1 MGQYL
6 IGYPEKSYPRLTH
19 FGYSDEPRDFDSGM
33 HRHVGYE
40 FVFFF
45 RGAAEIQV
53 RDSGGRL
60 YIGEDDLLIMP
71 PDIPH
76 KFATPPRPLQ
86 YSWLGFQSGTKIA
99 GVTDKLMFP
108 AETELHSL
116 PPDELCFTE
125 DRDPR
130 VENISSGLAL
140 DDIRVLRKIPELR
153 NPFEHIRREI
163 LEPQLF
169 SKELI
174 HLKILELLTLILRR
188 MKRPNQSVFEQAAEY
203 IDTHCCSPLDL
214 ESIAER
220 MGYQSSYFSRKFSEH
235 FGISPMRYL
244 RRCRINRA
252 KELLSAQSD
261 IASTADSCGFS
272 DVHYF
277 YKVFKEETGLTPGEF
292 SAAAAA
298 DD

>member
-1 MGQYL
+1 MSQYL
-6 IGYPEKSYPRLTH
+6 IPYPEKSYPRLTH

-33 HRHVGYE
+33 HRHIGYE

-45 RGAAEIQV
+45 SGAAEIQV
-53 RDSGGRL
+53 RESGPPL

-86 YSWLGFQSGTKIA
+86 YSWLGFQAGARIA
-99 GVTDKLMFP
+99 GVTDRLMFP
-108 AETELHSL
+108 PDTELNRL
-116 PPDELCFTE
+116 PREELRFTE
-125 DRDPR
+125 DRDPGI
-130 VENISSGLAL
+130 ETISGGLAV
-140 DDIRVLRKIPELR
+140 DDILVVRKIPDLR
-153 NPFEHIRREI
+153 GPFEHIKREV
-163 LEPQLF
+163 LYPQLF
-169 SKELI
+169 SREII

-188 MKRPNQSVFEQAAEY
+188 MKRPNRPVFEYAAEY

-214 ESIAER
+214 GSIAGR
-220 MGYQSSYFSRKFSEH
+220 MGYHSSYFSRKFGEH

-252 KELLSAQSD
+252 KELLSAGRD
-261 IASTADSCGFS
+261 IAASADACGFS

-277 YKVFKEETGLTPGEF
+277 YRVFKEETGLTPGEY
-292 SAAAAA
+292 AAAAA
-298 DD
+298 E